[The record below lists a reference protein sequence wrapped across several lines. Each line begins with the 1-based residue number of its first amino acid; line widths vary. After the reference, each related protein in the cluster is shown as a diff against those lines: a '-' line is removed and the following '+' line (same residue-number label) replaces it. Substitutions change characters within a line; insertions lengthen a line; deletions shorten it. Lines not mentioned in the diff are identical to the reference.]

1 MLIVQII
8 MCILAI
14 AAIIEGIFLRTLIRE
29 YRRQFLKVELLTE
42 IIEERFSEHG
52 KGLDNGYSR

>member
-14 AAIIEGIFLRTLIRE
+14 TAIIEGIFLRTLIMEHRK
-29 YRRQFLKVELLTE
+29 QFLKVELLTK
-42 IIEERFSEHG
+42 IIEEMFSEHG
-52 KGLDNGYSR
+52 KGLDNG

>member
-14 AAIIEGIFLRTLIRE
+14 AAMIEGMLLRILVSE
-29 YRRQFLKVELLTE
+29 YRKQFLKVELLTK
-42 IIEERFSEHG
+42 IIEERFTEHG
-52 KGLDNGYSR
+52 KGLDNG